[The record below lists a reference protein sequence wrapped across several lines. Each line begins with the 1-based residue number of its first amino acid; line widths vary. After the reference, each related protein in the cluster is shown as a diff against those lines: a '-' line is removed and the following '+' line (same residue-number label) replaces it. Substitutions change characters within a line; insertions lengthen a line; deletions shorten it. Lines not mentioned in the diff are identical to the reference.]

1 MVLTGSAG
9 VLKTPSP
16 PLRRPR
22 RYLVHGGELRSDGP
36 GVETGAV
43 PEPPRGSLP
52 AAVDHPPGGLLPV
65 QRSSRRFV
73 PSELGAALPV
83 AMGRAGLPVQAAVMA
98 AGARRQP
105 LGDVLGVCGGAALGG
120 TPVKYNAGVSS
131 CVICMYNLLK

>member
-1 MVLTGSAG
+1 M
-9 VLKTPSP
+9 
-16 PLRRPR
+16 
-22 RYLVHGGELRSDGP
+22 
-36 GVETGAV
+36 ETGAV

-52 AAVDHPPGGLLPV
+52 ATVDHPPGRLLPV

-120 TPVKYNAGVSS
+120 TPVKYNLGVSS
-131 CVICMYNLLK
+131 CVICIYNLKRKGILVPIFHRENIYEYSRGRCWTTRTES